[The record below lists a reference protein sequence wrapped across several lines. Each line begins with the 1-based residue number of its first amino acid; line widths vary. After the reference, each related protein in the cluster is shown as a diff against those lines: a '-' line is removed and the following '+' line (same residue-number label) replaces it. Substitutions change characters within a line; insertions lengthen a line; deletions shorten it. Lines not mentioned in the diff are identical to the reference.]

1 LCNFTF
7 DEYKKV
13 LKSVL
18 TTGKKLHL
26 DTRIRLKAS
35 VLDKPMRN
43 VFKGNDL
50 YQSQQQEIY
59 EYHVMNEVVV
69 DRGPSP
75 YAI

>member
-7 DEYKKV
+7 DEYKQV

-26 DTRIRLKAS
+26 DTRMRLKAS

-50 YQSQQQEIY
+50 YQSQLQEIY

>member
-1 LCNFTF
+1 M
-7 DEYKKV
+7 
-13 LKSVL
+13 
-18 TTGKKLHL
+18 
-26 DTRIRLKAS
+26 RLKAS

-43 VFKGNDL
+43 IFKGNDL
-50 YQSQQQEIY
+50 YQSQQLEID

>member
-1 LCNFTF
+1 MCNFTF
-7 DEYKKV
+7 DEYKQV

-26 DTRIRLKAS
+26 DTRMRLKAS

-50 YQSQQQEIY
+50 YQSQLQEIY